1 MSQTEEKLLPA
12 AEEPKLLPPA
22 GAEPPHEH
30 HISRGKLFLVAL
42 LLVAIVVAV
51 ALAGYLPRRQREAQ
65 AAAAAREE
73 RTDLPTVTA
82 AYVRRAL
89 ANTELLLPASI
100 SPLVEASIYAR
111 ASGYVRKR
119 YVDIGDHIRQGQL
132 MADIETPELDQQ
144 VAQGRAA
151 VAQAQQQFGQ
161 TQAALIQAQ
170 AQRDL
175 AKVTWDRYRNLVDRG
190 AVARQDADTQET
202 TYKTSGAL
210 VTQQEANVRA
220 AEENVRESQAS
231 LDRLVALQDYQ
242 KVRAPFA
249 GIVTVRNIDVG
260 YLISTAGAGQGVS
273 PTQLGGGTSGGGTAG
288 NEMYRVAQIGVL
300 RILVSVPQANA
311 PGIQLRMPAE
321 ITVTEYP
328 GRVFQGKVTRTSN
341 SLDPNSRTMLV
352 EVQAPNGDGKLLPGM
367 YAQVRFRN
375 HRDSP
380 PLLIPGDALIVSS
393 AGLQIASLMEAPDQ
407 NGGNAKTKKIHLE
420 PVQVG
425 RDYGAETEILSGA
438 LDGQLVVVN
447 PGDEVREGALVHYDL
462 SGGTRGA
469 TARGNPNPTTTGGI
483 GPETPAAQRRPGA
496 AKQ

>member
-12 AEEPKLLPPA
+12 AQEPKLLPPA

-30 HISRGKLFLVAL
+30 HISRGKLFVVALILVA
-42 LLVAIVVAV
+42 VVIAV
-51 ALAGYLPRRQREAQ
+51 ALAGYLPRRKREAQ
-65 AAAAAREE
+65 ASAAAREE
-73 RTDLPTVTA
+73 KTVLPTVTA
-82 AYVRRAL
+82 AYARRAPT
-89 ANTELLLPASI
+89 NTELLLPASI
-100 SPLVEASIYAR
+100 SPVVEASIFAR

-119 YVDIGDHIRQGQL
+119 YVDIGDHVRQGQL
-132 MADIETPELDQQ
+132 MAEIETPELDQQ

-151 VAQAQQQFGQ
+151 VAQAQQQLGQ

-175 AKVTWDRYRNLVDRG
+175 AKLTWDRYKNLVDRG

-202 TYKTSGAL
+202 TYRTSAAL
-210 VTQQEANVRA
+210 VGQQEANVRA
-220 AEENVRESQAS
+220 AQENVHQSQAN
-231 LDRLVALQDYQ
+231 LDRLIALQEYQ
-242 KVRAPFA
+242 RVRAPFA
-249 GIVTVRNIDVG
+249 GIVTARNIDVG
-260 YLISTAGAGQGVS
+260 YLISAAGAGQGVS
-273 PTQLGGGTSGGGTAG
+273 PMQLGGGASANGAGG

-311 PGIQLRMPAE
+311 PGIQLGMPAE

-328 GRVFQGKVTRTSN
+328 GRIFQGKVARTSN

-352 EVQAPNGDGKLLPGM
+352 EVQAHNGDGKLLPGM
-367 YAQVRFRN
+367 YAEVRFRN

-393 AGLQIASLMEAPDQ
+393 SGLQIASLLDAADQ
-407 NGGNAKTKKIHLE
+407 NGGDAKTKRVHLQ

-447 PGDEVREGALVHYDL
+447 PGDEVREGALAHYDL
-462 SGGTRGA
+462 SGGTRGT
-469 TARGNPNPTTTGGI
+469 TARGNPNPGSSGGPGVEI
-483 GPETPAAQRRPGA
+483 PASQRRPGA

>member
-12 AEEPKLLPPA
+12 AQEPKLLPPA

-42 LLVAIVVAV
+42 VLIVIVGAV

-73 RTDLPTVTA
+73 KTEIPTVTA
-82 AYVRRAL
+82 AYIRRAP
-89 ANTELLLPASI
+89 ANTEVLLPGSI
-100 SPLVEASIYAR
+100 SPVVEASIYAR

-119 YVDIGDHIRQGQL
+119 YVDIGDHVRQGQL
-132 MADIETPELDQQ
+132 MAEIETPELDQQ

-151 VAQAQQQFGQ
+151 VAQAQQQLGQ

-175 AKVTWDRYRNLVDRG
+175 AKVTWERYKNLVDRG

-202 TYKTSGAL
+202 TFRTSGAL

-220 AEENVRESQAS
+220 AQENVRQAQAN
-231 LDRLVALQDYQ
+231 LDRLMALQEYQ
-242 KVRAPFA
+242 RVRAPFA
-249 GIVTVRNIDVG
+249 GIVTSRNIDVG
-260 YLISTAGAGQGVS
+260 YLISAAGAGQGVS
-273 PTQLGGGTSGGGTAG
+273 PMQLGGASAGGGTAG

-311 PGIQLRMPAE
+311 PGIQLGMPAE

-328 GRVFQGKVTRTSN
+328 GRIFQGKVTRTSN

-352 EVQAPNGDGKLLPGM
+352 EVQAPNRDGKLLPGM
-367 YAQVRFRN
+367 YAEVRFRN

-380 PLLIPGDALIVSS
+380 PLLIPGDALVVSS
-393 AGLQIASLMEAPDQ
+393 AGLQIASLVDAPDQ
-407 NGGNAKTKKIHLE
+407 NGGDAKTKKIHLT

-425 RDYGAETEILSGA
+425 RDYGVETEILSGA
-438 LDGQLVVVN
+438 LEGQLVVVN
-447 PGDEVREGALVHYDL
+447 PGDEVREGAVVHYEL
-462 SGGTRGA
+462 SGGARGT
-469 TARGNPNPTTTGGI
+469 TARGNPNPANTGGN
-483 GPETPAAQRRPGA
+483 GA